1 MISLATQA
9 ETDAVV
15 NLLKNRSSISIGA
28 GCEVEYNM
36 NTMIDNISVY
46 SSNTDAEYTAGIT
59 GFKQGSTNPFK
70 KLFPVDSIVKPF
82 RPLNPGVK
90 YFVIPA
96 DGTNFIYKDPKA
108 SYYNLSTPRV
118 YYPGPSTFYKYWM
131 SPEGK
136 DSTITVKYVQ
146 TTVAITKAE
155 ASNTGTRYKVKYTT
169 SVPHGFVTGDSITIT
184 AMSDTA
190 YNTNGTVIE
199 VPSSTSFII
208 EKNIGKIGYLTSAG
222 TATISE
228 TKPAIANKIVIRFD
242 KNHSL
247 PTELTAKITYKDGT
261 EKSSVL
267 PTFNTN
273 FPSGEINLYPTAA
286 DTNWIHTTDDIY
298 RAPKYIK
305 SIDITAKNPGGSS
318 VMALIEVSARWVKD
332 ISSAVVSFNLA
343 QESSNS
349 SSNDILPVGKISA
362 NALSLSLSNYNQSQ
376 VMIRGYNREIPW
388 TTVVGGPSDFDFL
401 YMFKNA
407 ELRPHFKIYDGATE
421 YKVPQGSYYMD
432 SWTIN
437 NFGDTDIVALD
448 GAKYLMECIAPDTL
462 CENYSAT
469 AIIRRLLDSVGFTN
483 YNINM
488 LTQTSSKGVVTVTD
502 TSIPTIGYW
511 WTTDSKTVWEHL
523 QDLCRDIQM
532 NAFFDQSNVLQFYTR
547 DKIYSQSIASWN
559 FYEKP
564 EGSVLPNIISLSQEE
579 VASGNNVKV
588 IWNSI
593 VPTQYTGDS
602 TKLAQAPTA
611 FLSAGGLKIDISK
624 DTPADNTVLVINNNT
639 SGDAYSQYQSGFS
652 FSGYFMVDSE
662 ILEFDAL
669 EYQFIDYNDDE
680 NIVWVASQ
688 NDVNKY
694 VTMSKPGSIDV
705 NNILGTAYFKPTGRY
720 RVKTRGA
727 LGTTP
732 ADHKAT
738 PMNAAIDGNW
748 TQRGVSWV

>member
-9 ETDAVV
+9 QTDAVTGI
-15 NLLKNRSSISIGA
+15 LKNRSSINISV

-46 SSNTDAEYTAGIT
+46 SSNTDAEYTAGIN
-59 GFKQGSTNPFK
+59 GFKQGSINPYK
-70 KLFPVDSIVKPF
+70 KLFPVDSIIKPF
-82 RPLNPGVK
+82 RPLNSGVK
-90 YFVIPA
+90 YFVIPT

-108 SYYNLSTPRV
+108 TYYNLSTPRV
-118 YYPGPSTFYKYWM
+118 YYPGPSTFYKYWL

-136 DSTITVKYVQ
+136 DSTITIKYSQ
-146 TTVAITKAE
+146 TTVAIVKAE

-169 SVPHGFVTGDSITIT
+169 TVPHGFVTGNTITIT
-184 AMSDTA
+184 GMSDTA
-190 YNTNGTVIE
+190 YNTNGKIIE

-222 TATISE
+222 VATIPE
-228 TKPAIANKIVIRFD
+228 TKAAIANKILIRFD
-242 KNHSL
+242 KNHAL
-247 PTELTAKITYKDGT
+247 PSEVTVDITYKDGT
-261 EKSSVL
+261 IKSGVM
-267 PTFNTN
+267 PTFSTN
-273 FPSGEINLYPTAA
+273 FPGGEVSLYPTAT
-286 DTNWIHTTDDIY
+286 DTNWIHFTDNIY
-298 RAPKYIK
+298 RDPKYIK
-305 SIDITAKNPGGSS
+305 SITLTAKNPGGTS
-318 VMALIEVSARWVKD
+318 VMGLIEISARWVKE
-332 ISSAVVSFNLA
+332 ISPLVSAFSLS

-349 SSNDILPVGKISA
+349 SSSDILPVGKLSA
-362 NALSLSLSNYNQSQ
+362 NVLSLSLANYNQSQ
-376 VMIRGYNREIPW
+376 VMIRSYNREKPW
-388 TTVVGGPSDFDFL
+388 TSIVGGPSDFDFL
-401 YMFKNA
+401 YTFKNA

-421 YKVPQGSYYMD
+421 YKIPQGSYYMD

-437 NFGDTDIVALD
+437 NFGETDIVALD
-448 GAKYLMECIAPDTL
+448 GAKYLMESIAPDML
-462 CENYSAT
+462 CETYSAT

-488 LTQTSSKGVVTVTD
+488 VTETSAKGAIIIKD

-532 NAFFDQSNVLQFYTR
+532 NAFFDQNNVLQFYTR
-547 DKIYSQSIASWN
+547 DKIYSQTTPVWN

-579 VASGNNVKV
+579 IASGNNVKV

-593 VPTQYTGDS
+593 VPTQYTGDA
-602 TKLAQAPTA
+602 TKLAQAPTT
-611 FLSAGGLKIDISK
+611 FLSAGGLKLDISK

-639 SGDAYSQYQSGFS
+639 VGDSYSQYQSGFA
-652 FSGYFMVDSE
+652 FSGYFLIDSE
-662 ILEFDAL
+662 VIEFDAL
-669 EYQFIDYNDDE
+669 EYQFIDFNDDE
-680 NIVWVASQ
+680 NIVWIASQ

-694 VTMSKPGSIDV
+694 VSLSKPGFVDI

-727 LGTTP
+727 LGTTT

-738 PMNAAIDGNW
+738 PMDVIESGGW
-748 TQRGVSWV
+748 TQKRVAWV

>member
-1 MISLATQA
+1 MISLPTQA
-9 ETDAVV
+9 QTDAVV
-15 NLLKNRSSISIGA
+15 NILKNRSSIKVSV
-28 GCEVEYNM
+28 GCEIEYNM

-70 KLFPVDSIVKPF
+70 KLFPVDSIIKPF

-118 YYPGPSTFYKYWM
+118 YYPGPSTFYKYWL

-155 ASNTGTRYKVKYTT
+155 ASNSGSLYKVRYTT

-190 YNTNGTVIE
+190 YNTNGKIIE
-199 VPSSTSFII
+199 IPSSTSFVI
-208 EKNIGKIGYLTSAG
+208 EKNIGKIGYLTAAG
-222 TATISE
+222 VATITA

-242 KNHSL
+242 KNYAL
-247 PTELTAKITYKDGT
+247 PTQIDVKITYKDGT
-261 EKSSVL
+261 EKSGVF
-267 PTFNTN
+267 PTFNVN
-273 FPSGEINLYPTAA
+273 FPNGEISLYPTAT
-286 DTNWIHTTDDIY
+286 DTNWIHTTDNIY
-298 RAPKYIK
+298 REPKYIK
-305 SIDITAKNPGGSS
+305 SIEIVAKNPGGSS

-332 ISSAVVSFNLA
+332 VTSSLVGFNLS
-343 QESSNS
+343 QESSSS

-362 NALSLSLSNYNQSQ
+362 NSLSVALSNYNQNQ
-376 VMIRGYNREIPW
+376 VMIRAYNRETPW
-388 TTVVGGPSDFDFL
+388 TSIVGGPSDFDFT
-401 YMFKNA
+401 YTFKNA

-421 YKVPQGSYYMD
+421 YKIPQGSYYMD

-437 NFGDTDIVALD
+437 NFGDTDIIALD
-448 GAKYLMECIAPDTL
+448 GAKYLMESIAPDTI
-462 CENYSAT
+462 CENYSVT
-469 AIIRRLLDSVGFTN
+469 AIIRRLLDSVGFTS

-488 LTQTSSKGVVTVTD
+488 LTTTSVKGVVTVTD
-502 TSIPTIGYW
+502 KSIPTVGYW
-511 WTTDSKTVWEHL
+511 WTNDSKTVWEHL
-523 QDLCRDIQM
+523 QDLCRDVQM
-532 NAFFDQSNVLQFYTR
+532 NAFFDQNNVLQFYTR
-547 DKIYSQSIASWN
+547 DKIYSQTNPVWN

-564 EGSVLPNIISLSQEE
+564 EGSVLPNIISLTQEE
-579 VASGNNVKV
+579 IASGNNVKI

-602 TKLAQAPTA
+602 TKLAQAPTT
-611 FLSAGGLKIDISK
+611 FLSAGGLKLDISK
-624 DTPADNTVLVINNNT
+624 DTPADNTVLIVNNNT
-639 SGDAYSQYQSGFS
+639 SGDSYSQYQSGFA
-652 FSGYFMVDSE
+652 FKGYFLVNSE
-662 ILEFDAL
+662 VIEFDAL
-669 EYQFIDYNDDE
+669 EYQFIDFNEDE
-680 NIVWVASQ
+680 NLVWVGSS

-694 VTMSKPGSIDV
+694 LSLAKPGSVDV

-732 ADHKAT
+732 SDHKAT
-738 PMNAAIDGNW
+738 PTDAAAAGNW
-748 TQRGVSWV
+748 FSRVVSWV

>member
-9 ETDAVV
+9 QTDAVTGI
-15 NLLKNRSSISIGA
+15 LKNRSSINVSV
-28 GCEVEYNM
+28 GCEIEYNM

-59 GFKQGSTNPFK
+59 DFKQGSANPFK
-70 KLFPVDSIVKPF
+70 KLFPVDSIIKPF
-82 RPLNPGVK
+82 RPLNSGVK
-90 YFVIPA
+90 YFVVPP

-108 SYYNLSTPRV
+108 TYYNLSTPRV
-118 YYPGPSTFYKYWM
+118 YYPGPSTFYKYWL

-136 DSTITVKYVQ
+136 DSTITIKYSQ
-146 TTVAITKAE
+146 TTVAIVKAE

-169 SVPHGFVTGDSITIT
+169 TVPHGFVTGNTITIT
-184 AMSDTA
+184 GMSDTA
-190 YNTNGTVIE
+190 YNTNGKIIE

-222 TATISE
+222 VATIPE
-228 TKPAIANKIVIRFD
+228 TKAAIANKILIRFD
-242 KNHSL
+242 KNHAL
-247 PTELTAKITYKDGT
+247 PSEVTVSITYKDGT
-261 EKSSVL
+261 VKSGIM
-267 PTFNTN
+267 PN
-273 FPSGEINLYPTAA
+273 FSTDFLSGEISLYPTEA
-286 DTNWIHTTDDIY
+286 DTNWIHFTDNIY

-305 SIDITAKNPGGSS
+305 SIALTAKNPGGTS
-318 VMALIEVSARWVKD
+318 VMGLIEISARWVKE
-332 ISSAVVSFNLA
+332 ISPLVAGFSLS

-349 SSNDILPVGKISA
+349 SSSDILPVGKLSA
-362 NALSLSLSNYNQSQ
+362 NVLSLSLSNYNQNQ
-376 VMIRGYNREIPW
+376 VMIRSYNREKPW
-388 TTVVGGPSDFDFL
+388 TTIANGPSDFDFL
-401 YMFKNA
+401 YTFKNA
-407 ELRPHFKIYDGATE
+407 ELRPHFKIYDGSTE
-421 YKVPQGSYYMD
+421 YKIPQGSYYMD

-448 GAKYLMECIAPDTL
+448 GAKYLMESIAPDML
-462 CENYSAT
+462 CETYSAT

-488 LTQTSSKGVVTVTD
+488 VTETSAKGAVIIKD

-532 NAFFDQSNVLQFYTR
+532 NAFFDQNNVLQFYTR
-547 DKIYSQSIASWN
+547 DKIYSQTTPVWN

-579 VASGNNVKV
+579 VASGNNVKI

-593 VPTQYTGDS
+593 VPTQYTGDA
-602 TKLAQAPTA
+602 TKLAQAPTT
-611 FLSAGGLKIDISK
+611 FLSAGGLKLDISK

-639 SGDAYSQYQSGFS
+639 VGDSYSQYQSGFA
-652 FSGYFMVDSE
+652 FSGYFLIDSE
-662 ILEFDAL
+662 VIEFDAL
-669 EYQFIDYNDDE
+669 EYQFIDFNDDE
-680 NIVWVASQ
+680 NIVWIASQ

-694 VTMSKPGSIDV
+694 VSLSKPGFVDI

-727 LGTTP
+727 LGTVA

-738 PMNAAIDGNW
+738 PMNVIESGGW
-748 TQRGVSWV
+748 TERVVEWI

>member
-70 KLFPVDSIVKPF
+70 KLFPVDSIIKPF
-82 RPLNPGVK
+82 RPLAPGVK
-90 YFVIPA
+90 YFVIPPN
-96 DGTNFIYKDPKA
+96 GTNFIYKDPKA

-118 YYPGPSTFYKYWM
+118 YYPGPSTFYKYWL

-169 SVPHGFVTGDSITIT
+169 SVPHGFVTGDTITIT
-184 AMSDTA
+184 GMSDTA
-190 YNTNGTVIE
+190 YNTNGSVVEI
-199 VPSSTSFII
+199 PSSTSFII
-208 EKNIGKIGYLTSAG
+208 EKNIGKIGYLTAAG
-222 TATISE
+222 TATIAE

-247 PTELTAKITYKDGT
+247 PTEITVKITYKDGT
-261 EKSSVL
+261 EKSGVF
-267 PTFNTN
+267 PTFNVN
-273 FPSGEINLYPTAA
+273 FPNGDISLYPTAA
-286 DTNWIHTTDDIY
+286 DTNWIHTTDNIY

-305 SIDITAKNPGGSS
+305 SIEVTAKNPGGSS

-332 ISSAVVSFNLA
+332 ISSAIVSFNLA
-343 QESSNS
+343 QESSS
-349 SSNDILPVGKISA
+349 SSSSDILPVGKISA
-362 NALSLSLSNYNQSQ
+362 NALSLNISNYNQSQ
-376 VMIRGYNREIPW
+376 VMIRSYNREKPW
-388 TTVVGGPSDFDFL
+388 TTIVGGPSDFDFI
-401 YMFKNA
+401 YTFKNA

-432 SWTIN
+432 SWTID
-437 NFGDTDIVALD
+437 NFGNTEIIALD
-448 GAKYLMECIAPDTL
+448 GAKYLMESIAPDIL
-462 CENYSAT
+462 CEGYSAT
-469 AIIRRLLDSVGFTN
+469 AIIRRLLDAVGFTN

-488 LTQTSSKGVVTVTD
+488 VTETTKGIVNVKD
-502 TSIPTIGYW
+502 KSIPTIGYW

-532 NAFFDQSNVLQFYTR
+532 NAFFDQNNILQFYTR
-547 DKIYSQSIASWN
+547 DKIYSQTTASWN
-559 FYEKP
+559 LYEKP

-579 VASGNNVKV
+579 IASGNNVKI

-593 VPTQYTGDS
+593 VPTQYTGDA
-602 TKLAQAPTA
+602 TKLAQAPTS
-611 FLSAGGLKIDISK
+611 FLSAGGLKLSISK

-639 SGDAYSQYQSGFS
+639 TGDSYSQYQTGFA
-652 FSGYFMVDSE
+652 FSGYFLVDSE
-662 ILEFDAL
+662 VIEFDAL
-669 EYQFIDYNDDE
+669 EYQFIDFNDDE
-680 NIVWVASQ
+680 NIVWIASQ
-688 NDVNKY
+688 NDINKY
-694 VTMSKPGSIDV
+694 LSMARPGFIDV
-705 NNILGTAYFKPTGRY
+705 NNIAATSFFKPTGRY

-738 PMNAAIDGNW
+738 PIDVIVEGNW
-748 TQRGVSWV
+748 EERAVSWT

>member
-1 MISLATQA
+1 MISLSTQA
-9 ETDAVV
+9 ETDAVTS
-15 NLLKNRSSISIGA
+15 LLKNRSSIQIGA

-70 KLFPVDSIVKPF
+70 KLFPVDSIIKPF
-82 RPLNPGVK
+82 RPLASGVK
-90 YFVIPA
+90 YFVIPP
-96 DGTNFIYKDPKA
+96 DGSNFIYKDPKA

-118 YYPGPSTFYKYWM
+118 YYPGPSTFYKYWL

-146 TTVAITKAE
+146 TTVTITKAE

-169 SVPHGFVTGDSITIT
+169 SVPHGFVTGNSITIT
-184 AMSDTA
+184 GMSDTA

-222 TATISE
+222 TATIAE
-228 TKPAIANKIVIRFD
+228 TKAAIANKVVIRFD
-242 KNHSL
+242 KNHAL
-247 PTELTAKITYKDGT
+247 PTEITVSITYKDGT
-261 EKSSVL
+261 AKSTTF
-267 PTFNTN
+267 PNFNTN
-273 FPSGEINLYPTAA
+273 FPGGDISLYPTAT
-286 DTNWIHTTDDIY
+286 DTNWGATTDNLY

-305 SIDITAKNPGGSS
+305 SITLTAKNPGGNS
-318 VMALIEVSARWVKD
+318 VMGLIEISARWVKD
-332 ISSAVVSFNLA
+332 VSSAVASFNVS

-349 SSNDILPVGKISA
+349 SSSDILPVGKISA
-362 NALSLSLSNYNQSQ
+362 NILTISLSNYNQNQ
-376 VMIRGYNREIPW
+376 VMIRSYNREKPW
-388 TTVVGGPSDFDFL
+388 TTIIGGPSDFDFL
-401 YMFKNA
+401 YTFKNA
-407 ELRPHFKIYDGATE
+407 EMRPHFKIYDGATE
-421 YKVPQGSYYMD
+421 YKIPQGSYYMD
-432 SWTIN
+432 SWRID
-437 NFGDTDIVALD
+437 NFGDTEIIALD
-448 GAKYLMECIAPDTL
+448 GAKYLMESVAPDTL
-462 CENYSAT
+462 CEGYSAT

-488 LTQTSSKGVVTVTD
+488 VTETSSKGVVTVKD

-532 NAFFDQSNVLQFYTR
+532 NAFFDQNNTLQFYTR
-547 DKIYSQSIASWN
+547 DKIYSQTSPVWN

-564 EGSVLPNIISLSQEE
+564 EGSVLPNIISLNQEE
-579 VASGNNVKV
+579 IASGNNVKV

-593 VPTQYTGDS
+593 VPTQYTGDA

-611 FLSAGGLKIDISK
+611 FLSAGGLKLNISK

-639 SGDAYSQYQSGFS
+639 SGDSYSQYQSGFA
-652 FSGYFMVDSE
+652 FNGYFLIDSE
-662 ILEFDAL
+662 VIEFDAI
-669 EYQFIDYNDDE
+669 EYQFIDFNEDE
-680 NIVWVASQ
+680 NIVWIASQ
-688 NDVNKY
+688 NDINKY
-694 VTMSKPGSIDV
+694 VALAKPGSIDV
-705 NNILGTAYFKPTGRY
+705 NNILATAYFKPTGRY

-732 ADHKAT
+732 ADHKST
-738 PMNAAIDGNW
+738 PMNAIVDGGW
-748 TQRGVSWV
+748 EQRGVDWV